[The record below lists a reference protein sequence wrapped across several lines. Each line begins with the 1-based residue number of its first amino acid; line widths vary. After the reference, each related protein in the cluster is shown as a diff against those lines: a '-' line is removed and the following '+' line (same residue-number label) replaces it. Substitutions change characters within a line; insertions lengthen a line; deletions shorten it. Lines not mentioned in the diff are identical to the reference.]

1 MNKVQMHRAICNELT
16 NVYEA
21 KNRDY
26 GDSFKKTRE
35 RWDVALLVR
44 LSDKYERLCTLVETG
59 TAEVVDEKIEDTL
72 KDLANYCIM
81 ELMERGYEPPKMI
94 PVKKVDPKD
103 FKVDDPDGE
112 SDGIK
117 HVHISQLREPFGY
130 CHECHISGKL
140 YAHPSGRMLCA
151 KCWNKEEDDLK

>member
-1 MNKVQMHRAICNELT
+1 MDKVQKHRVICNELT
-16 NVYEA
+16 NTYEA
-21 KNRDY
+21 KNHDY
-26 GDSFKKTRE
+26 GDSFKKVRDAYP
-35 RWDVALLVR
+35 WAIFVR
-44 LSDKYERLCTLVETG
+44 LHDKLGRLEVLSKSD
-59 TAEVVDEKIEDTL
+59 AMVDESIEDTL
-72 KDLANYCIM
+72 KDMANYCIM
-81 ELMERGYEPPKMI
+81 ELIERGYEPSKMI